1 MKIPDIPYAEIQLA
15 CGGDL
20 MALDT
25 LLAAIQ
31 PGVYNLAVRMLG
43 HREDARDATQ
53 EILLKVVTHLA
64 KFRGEAAFSTWVYQI
79 ARNHLLTASTRA
91 RESPEVSLEALQ
103 EKLAQG
109 LQYGTSLADTQ
120 SSEVSLSPQ
129 DKAEAREVAL
139 ACTQGMLMAMDRDQ
153 RLAYL
158 LDVVF
163 GLPSLQA
170 AQVLEISPEAYRKR
184 LSRAREQLDSFMG
197 GTCGLVNKRTEC
209 RCEKQLPAIKFQR
222 QLAKKVQAAVPLL
235 AEESAQIHLD
245 RLFLMG
251 EAAAVFRGHPQYKAP
266 AAMTQAIREVLQ
278 FQGYFQA

>member
-1 MKIPDIPYAEIQLA
+1 MKIPDIDYAQVQLA

-20 MALDT
+20 NALDA
-25 LLAAIQ
+25 LIAAIQ

-64 KFRGEAAFSTWVYQI
+64 KFRGEAAFSTWVYKI

-91 RESPEVSLEALQ
+91 RETPEVSLEALQ

-109 LQYGTSLADTQ
+109 LHYGASLTDMQ
-120 SSEVSLSPQ
+120 SSEISITPE
-129 DKAEAREVAL
+129 DKAAAREVAL

-163 GLPSLQA
+163 GLSSQQA
-170 AQVLEISPEAYRKR
+170 AQVLEVSPEAYRKR
-184 LSRAREQLDSFMG
+184 LSRARVQLDSFMG
-197 GTCGLVNKRTEC
+197 GTCGLVNQQAEC

-222 QLAKKVQAAVPLL
+222 QLTQHEQADMPLL

-245 RLFLMG
+245 RLFIMG
-251 EAAAVFRGHPQYKAP
+251 EAAAVFRGHPDYQAP